1 MPRAYSIDLRLR
13 IILVS
18 SCNPGLTNN
27 DIASLFNVSERTV
40 RRYVRKFQQCG
51 DVASVQDK
59 NGPSLLLGPFEQL
72 TLLRII
78 LDCPGIYLREIQE
91 RLFQVYGFSICLST
105 IHRTLHIM
113 GCSRQA
119 MHRVA
124 IQRSDEQRAKFF
136 ADISMYD
143 PSMLLWIDESGC
155 DRRHTIRK
163 YGYSIRGKPLCDQRL
178 LVRGT
183 RFSAIPIVSTLG
195 VHDVYLEEGT
205 VNGTKFAKFVE
216 QSLLP
221 ILNPFNFV
229 NPLSVVIMD
238 NASIHHVYEVSD
250 LTEQQAGARLCFL
263 PPYSPD
269 LNPCE
274 GVFSQIKSLM
284 KDCRD
289 LFEVTSSPRAMLAF
303 LFSMITADDCSG
315 HINNSGY
322 L

>member
-1 MPRAYSIDLRLR
+1 M
-13 IILVS
+13 
-18 SCNPGLTNN
+18 
-27 DIASLFNVSERTV
+27 SERTV

-221 ILNPFNFV
+221 IMNPFNFV
-229 NPLSVVIMD
+229 NPL
-238 NASIHHVYEVSD
+238 
-250 LTEQQAGARLCFL
+250 
-263 PPYSPD
+263 
-269 LNPCE
+269 
-274 GVFSQIKSLM
+274 
-284 KDCRD
+284 CR
-289 LFEVTSSPRAMLAF
+289 
-303 LFSMITADDCSG
+303 
-315 HINNSGY
+315 NNG
-322 L
+322 